1 MCSSMEFEISEQDD
15 SVLVEVSGNVDFEC
29 SIIECYRTSV
39 GDYELVSYNGD
50 EFGFDP
56 NGQYLMVF
64 GPGIRFSLSSSVA
77 SELDSALRSVFEVE
91 E

>member
-1 MCSSMEFEISEQDD
+1 MEFEIAQQAD
-15 SVLVEVSGNVDFEC
+15 SVSIEISGDVDFEC
-29 SIIECYRTSV
+29 SITECYQTSV

-64 GPGIRFSLSSSVA
+64 GPGIRFTLSSGVA
-77 SELDSALRSVFEVE
+77 SEIDEALRDVFEVE
-91 E
+91 D